1 MRYHKNSLAL
11 GQSFAERDAVAGC
24 ITGLY
29 HRASEEVVFPIIS
42 YLFHF
47 LSLGAKVMIISISSK
62 LLGHFP
68 LAEYLHKT
76 FAESNSR

>member
-1 MRYHKNSLAL
+1 M
-11 GQSFAERDAVAGC
+11 
-24 ITGLY
+24 
-29 HRASEEVVFPIIS
+29 VVLFPIIS

-47 LSLGAKVMIISISSK
+47 LLSLGAKVMIIAISSK
-62 LLGHFP
+62 SLSHFL

>member
-1 MRYHKNSLAL
+1 M
-11 GQSFAERDAVAGC
+11 
-24 ITGLY
+24 
-29 HRASEEVVFPIIS
+29 VVLFPIIS

-47 LSLGAKVMIISISSK
+47 LGLGAKVMIIAISSK
-62 LLGHFP
+62 SLCHFL

>member
-1 MRYHKNSLAL
+1 M
-11 GQSFAERDAVAGC
+11 
-24 ITGLY
+24 
-29 HRASEEVVFPIIS
+29 VVLFPIIS

-47 LSLGAKVMIISISSK
+47 LSLGAKVMIISIGSK
-62 LLGHFP
+62 SLSHFP

>member
-1 MRYHKNSLAL
+1 M
-11 GQSFAERDAVAGC
+11 
-24 ITGLY
+24 
-29 HRASEEVVFPIIS
+29 VVLFPIIS

-47 LSLGAKVMIISISSK
+47 LSAKVMIISISSK
-62 LLGHFP
+62 LLSHFP

>member
-1 MRYHKNSLAL
+1 M
-11 GQSFAERDAVAGC
+11 
-24 ITGLY
+24 
-29 HRASEEVVFPIIS
+29 VVLFPIIS

-47 LSLGAKVMIISISSK
+47 LSAKVMIIAISSK
-62 LLGHFP
+62 SLSHFL

>member
-1 MRYHKNSLAL
+1 M
-11 GQSFAERDAVAGC
+11 
-24 ITGLY
+24 
-29 HRASEEVVFPIIS
+29 VVLFPIIS

-62 LLGHFP
+62 LLSHFP

-76 FAESNSR
+76 FVKSNSR

>member
-1 MRYHKNSLAL
+1 M
-11 GQSFAERDAVAGC
+11 
-24 ITGLY
+24 
-29 HRASEEVVFPIIS
+29 VVLFSIIS

-62 LLGHFP
+62 LLSYFP
-68 LAEYLHKT
+68 LAEHLHKT